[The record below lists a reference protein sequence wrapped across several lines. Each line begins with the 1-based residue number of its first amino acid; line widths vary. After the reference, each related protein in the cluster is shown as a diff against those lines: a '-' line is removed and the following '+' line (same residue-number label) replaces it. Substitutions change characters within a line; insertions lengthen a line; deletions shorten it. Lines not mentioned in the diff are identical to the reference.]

1 MLPSQT
7 LNASWVRQDSEGHS
21 GFFCPNRNLLNSLK
35 ERGISLRPRTRE
47 VTDPSLDRAK
57 WKELG
62 LEGTSRMARSH
73 EDKRVQLRRN
83 KVSFPALTF
92 EVSFFATANQ
102 GACIYYQTEFSNCGK
117 RYFPK
122 EVIKERKKLGNFEC
136 PNISPDPFSRATLP
150 PQSKA

>member
-1 MLPSQT
+1 M
-7 LNASWVRQDSEGHS
+7 
-21 GFFCPNRNLLNSLK
+21 
-35 ERGISLRPRTRE
+35 
-47 VTDPSLDRAK
+47 TDPSLDRAK

-122 EVIKERKKLGNFEC
+122 EVIKERKKNSGILNVQTFHPTPSVE
-136 PNISPDPFSRATLP
+136 PLYHL
-150 PQSKA
+150 KARHEIPST